1 MVIYRD
7 LVAVGHTTS
16 PKYLVILQLEVI
28 YDDVSLFPSNPWDPL
43 WLILVMANKN
53 AGKYTRW
60 WFQRCCIFTPI
71 PGEMIQF
78 DGVHIFR
85 MGW

>member
-1 MVIYRD
+1 MHAAPMLSCSSVYMVIYRD

-43 WLILVMANKN
+43 YISMN
-53 AGKYTRW
+53 G
-60 WFQRCCIFTPI
+60 
-71 PGEMIQF
+71 
-78 DGVHIFR
+78 
-85 MGW
+85 